1 MERRLLLVTLA
12 VLAATVL
19 LEAFFVDLGHAY
31 LPWHKV
37 PGFDIIFGFAG
48 CTAIIIAS
56 KALGKHFLQRPEHYY
71 EQKR

>member
-1 MERRLLLVTLA
+1 MERRLVFVTLA
-12 VLAATVL
+12 VFAATVL
-19 LEAFFVDLGHAY
+19 LEIFFVDFDHAH
-31 LPWHKV
+31 LPWHRV

-48 CTAIIIAS
+48 SVALIMAS